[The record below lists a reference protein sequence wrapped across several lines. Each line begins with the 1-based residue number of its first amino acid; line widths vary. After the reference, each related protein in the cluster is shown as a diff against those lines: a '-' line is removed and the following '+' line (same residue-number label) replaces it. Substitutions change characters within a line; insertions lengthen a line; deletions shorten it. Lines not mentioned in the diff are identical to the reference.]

1 MVHWIR
7 TCQCRGNGLNP
18 KSRKIHMLRNN
29 YAHVPQ
35 LLKPKHLEPHALQ
48 QEKPP
53 NEKPDHHNKGQPFL
67 VETRE
72 SLSIATKTLCN
83 QK

>member
-1 MVHWIR
+1 
-7 TCQCRGNGLNP
+7 
-18 KSRKIHMLRNN
+18 MLGNN
-29 YAHVPQ
+29 YTHVPQ
-35 LLKPKHLEPHALQ
+35 LLKPKHLEPRALQ

-53 NEKPDHHNKGQPFL
+53 NEKPEHHNEGQPLL

-72 SLSIATKTLCN
+72 SLCIATKTWCN

>member
-7 TCQCRGNGLNP
+7 TYQCRGNGLNP
-18 KSRKIHMLRNN
+18 KSRKIHMLWNN

>member
-1 MVHWIR
+1 
-7 TCQCRGNGLNP
+7 
-18 KSRKIHMLRNN
+18 MLRNN

>member
-7 TCQCRGNGLNP
+7 TYQCRGNGLNP